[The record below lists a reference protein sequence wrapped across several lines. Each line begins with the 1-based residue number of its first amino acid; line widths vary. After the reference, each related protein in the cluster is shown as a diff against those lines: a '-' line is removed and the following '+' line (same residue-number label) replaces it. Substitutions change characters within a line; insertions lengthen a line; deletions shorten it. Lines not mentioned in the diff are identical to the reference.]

1 MFSLAPSFIVF
12 GLYQKSIHY
21 FLITIYQLLLDN
33 DLLGLTI
40 RLDNV
45 YTITTNLV
53 HLHTVEVIDHSL
65 AILLSSLDVRDASG
79 WISIYQL
86 SFSLSVCNLDVDI
99 KISAILPFRVTFI
112 CVFAPIWRYFITFV
126 IQN

>member
-33 DLLGLTI
+33 DLLSLTI

-53 HLHTVEVIDHSL
+53 HLHTVEVIVDTL
-65 AILLSSLDVRDASG
+65 
-79 WISIYQL
+79 
-86 SFSLSVCNLDVDI
+86 NLDT
-99 KISAILPFRVTFI
+99 KSPFGSSSSSVGI
-112 CVFAPIWRYFITFV
+112 
-126 IQN
+126 

>member
-1 MFSLAPSFIVF
+1 MFSLALSFIVF

-53 HLHTVEVIDHSL
+53 HLHTVEVIVDTL
-65 AILLSSLDVRDASG
+65 
-79 WISIYQL
+79 
-86 SFSLSVCNLDVDI
+86 NLDT
-99 KISAILPFRVTFI
+99 KSPFGSSSSSVGI
-112 CVFAPIWRYFITFV
+112 
-126 IQN
+126 

>member
-53 HLHTVEVIDHSL
+53 HLISPASSIDTL
-65 AILLSSLDVRDASG
+65 
-79 WISIYQL
+79 
-86 SFSLSVCNLDVDI
+86 NLDI
-99 KISAILPFRVTFI
+99 KSPFGSSSSSVGI
-112 CVFAPIWRYFITFV
+112 
-126 IQN
+126 

>member
-12 GLYQKSIHY
+12 GLYQKSILY

-53 HLHTVEVIDHSL
+53 HLHTVEVIVDTL
-65 AILLSSLDVRDASG
+65 
-79 WISIYQL
+79 
-86 SFSLSVCNLDVDI
+86 NLDT
-99 KISAILPFRVTFI
+99 KSPFGSSSSSVGI
-112 CVFAPIWRYFITFV
+112 
-126 IQN
+126 

>member
-53 HLHTVEVIDHSL
+53 HLHTVEVIVDTL
-65 AILLSSLDVRDASG
+65 
-79 WISIYQL
+79 
-86 SFSLSVCNLDVDI
+86 NLDT
-99 KISAILPFRVTFI
+99 KSPFGSSSSSVGI
-112 CVFAPIWRYFITFV
+112 
-126 IQN
+126 